1 VTKHGVIEVRFEVLA
16 AMGMTGILFRYVMPF
31 SLLQVSVV
39 AEEPDGG
46 GTVT

>member
-1 VTKHGVIEVRFEVLA
+1 MVELESSPFESRREDLQ
-16 AMGMTGILFRYVMPF
+16 YVMPF